1 MKKQTNQ
8 KKESASQKESALSGF
23 IGAAGTILTISY
35 PILAL
40 STGARASVRLLR
52 GETTYL
58 PDGLSALAASFYL
71 IATIGLAYRRP
82 WGWYLSVS
90 VLFLETL
97 CTLVVGGLSI
107 AYPEIIGR
115 TAWRHFGADYGYFPL
130 VQPLLGL
137 AWLFHPQTLQ
147 AYGVQPRWLR
157 WLVKNEEQPSATS

>member
-1 MKKQTNQ
+1 MTKETN
-8 KKESASQKESALSGF
+8 QKESALSGF

-58 PDGLSALAASFYL
+58 PDGLSALAATFYL

-97 CTLVVGGLSI
+97 CTLLVGSLSFI
-107 AYPEIIGR
+107 YPETIGS

-147 AYGVQPRWLR
+147 AYGVRPHWLP
-157 WLVKNEEQPSATS
+157 WLKPETQ

>member
-1 MKKQTNQ
+1 MTKQSAQNNQ
-8 KKESASQKESALSGF
+8 QNESALSGF

-107 AYPEIIGR
+107 AYPELIGR

-130 VQPLLGL
+130 IQPLLGL

-147 AYGVQPRWLR
+147 AYGVRPRWLPFKYSHN
-157 WLVKNEEQPSATS
+157 VEA

>member
-1 MKKQTNQ
+1 MTKQLDHNN
-8 KKESASQKESALSGF
+8 QKESALSGF

-58 PDGLSALAASFYL
+58 PDGLSALAATFYL

-97 CTLVVGGLSI
+97 CTLIVGGLSI
-107 AYPEIIGR
+107 AYPEVIGR

-137 AWLFHPQTLQ
+137 AWLFHPQTLR
-147 AYGVQPRWLR
+147 AYGVQPRWLPWKPDDER
-157 WLVKNEEQPSATS
+157 EKSEDGQ

>member
-1 MKKQTNQ
+1 MAKKSSKNKQTDSKNN
-8 KKESASQKESALSGF
+8 ENPLTGF
-23 IGAAGTILTISY
+23 ISAAGTILTISY

-58 PDGLSALAASFYL
+58 PDGLSALAATFYL

-157 WLVKNEEQPSATS
+157 WIGNW